1 MRILLDENLPR
12 KLSEHLMGHQ
22 CRSVV
27 ESGWSG
33 KTNGELLALADP
45 LFDVLLTLDKSLPY
59 QQNLESGRIAVLIV
73 RARSNRIQDLL
84 PIIPEC
90 LTAMESIQPGL
101 CGGVIGAS
109 SSALCRDERAMN
121 WLA

>member
-12 KLSEHLMGHQ
+12 KMAGHLAGHE
-22 CRSVV
+22 CRSVA

-33 KTNGELLALADP
+33 KKNGELLALADP

-59 QQNLESGRIAVLIV
+59 QQSLQSGRIAVLIV

-84 PIIPEC
+84 PIVPLC
-90 LTAMESIQPGL
+90 RATHDTIQPRQ
-101 CGGVIGAS
+101 VVRVGAIPP
-109 SSALCRDERAMN
+109 R
-121 WLA
+121 